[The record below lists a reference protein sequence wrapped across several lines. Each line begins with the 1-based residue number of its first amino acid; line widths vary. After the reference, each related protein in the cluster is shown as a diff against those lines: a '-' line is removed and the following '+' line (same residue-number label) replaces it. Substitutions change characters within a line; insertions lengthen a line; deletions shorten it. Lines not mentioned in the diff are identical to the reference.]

1 MSKRRARKIAFLK
14 KTLDA
19 GKYIRRVVLERY
31 GLLDYVPTKEEAP
44 AAPAVVEQPPPAP
57 AVAEEPAPKLA
68 PEPVA
73 EAPKPELKKSV
84 VAPKRKPAAK
94 KAAPKKASPKKA
106 APKAE
111 KSEEQ

>member
-73 EAPKPELKKSV
+73 EAPK
-84 VAPKRKPAAK
+84 RKPAAK